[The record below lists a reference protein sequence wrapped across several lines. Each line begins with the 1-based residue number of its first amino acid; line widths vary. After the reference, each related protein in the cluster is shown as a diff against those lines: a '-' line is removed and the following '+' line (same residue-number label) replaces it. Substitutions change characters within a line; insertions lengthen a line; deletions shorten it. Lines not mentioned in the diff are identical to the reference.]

1 MTIQDKKKQVLALL
15 SNTNDS
21 TLIEEV
27 FDILQPDV
35 SINEVDIEQLPN
47 QLQLKIKRAFED
59 YKNGNYIT
67 HETIKEKIA
76 VWLK

>member
-21 TLIEEV
+21 TLKEEV

>member
-27 FDILQPDV
+27 FDILQPYV